1 MWMIIIEKLLEKPLK
16 WEKCHTKFIKLLH
29 LVTFIGFPNPDDD
42 DDGGILIQK
51 LCYPLL
57 RHCVC
62 V

>member
-1 MWMIIIEKLLEKPLK
+1 MWMIIIEKIAGKAFK
-16 WEKCHTKFIKLLH
+16 MGKMSKFIKLLH

-42 DDGGILIQK
+42 GGILLQK